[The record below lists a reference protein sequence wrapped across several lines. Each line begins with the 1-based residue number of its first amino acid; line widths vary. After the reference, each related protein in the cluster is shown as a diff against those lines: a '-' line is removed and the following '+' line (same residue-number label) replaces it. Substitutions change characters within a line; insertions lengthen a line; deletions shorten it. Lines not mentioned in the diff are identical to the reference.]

1 MTDQPMSNLHTTQH
15 LMSRLAGHP
24 DQSLVDALVEG
35 FGNLVSFI
43 RNQPTDH
50 PVIDTRAVDPLE
62 DSPIT
67 KYVVNTYV
75 VNTLENAM
83 PTYQVRSDVAETL
96 GGATIVAVKALET
109 RIQAIE
115 QRLAGG

>member
-1 MTDQPMSNLHTTQH
+1 MSNLHTTQH

-24 DQSLVDALVEG
+24 DQSLVEAPVEG
-35 FGNLVSFI
+35 FGNLESFI

-50 PVIDTRAVDPLE
+50 PIIDTRMVDPLE

-67 KYVVNTYV
+67 RTVVT
-75 VNTLENAM
+75 TLENAM
-83 PTYQVRSDVAETL
+83 PTYQVRSDVAATL
-96 GGATIVAVKALET
+96 AGATIVAVKALET

-115 QRLAGG
+115 QRLAGA

>member
-1 MTDQPMSNLHTTQH
+1 MTEQPMSNLHTTQH

-35 FGNLVSFI
+35 FGNLESFI

-50 PVIDTRAVDPLE
+50 PIIDTRMVDPLE

-67 KYVVNTYV
+67 RTVVT
-75 VNTLENAM
+75 TLENAM
-83 PTYQVRSDVAETL
+83 PTYQVRSDVAATL
-96 GGATIVAVKALET
+96 AGATIVAVKRWRPESKP
-109 RIQAIE
+109 
-115 QRLAGG
+115 